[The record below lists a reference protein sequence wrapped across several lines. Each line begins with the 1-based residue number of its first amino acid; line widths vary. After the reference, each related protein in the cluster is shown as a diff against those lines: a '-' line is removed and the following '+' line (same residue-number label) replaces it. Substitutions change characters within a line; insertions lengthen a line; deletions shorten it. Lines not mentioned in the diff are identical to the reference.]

1 MQTEK
6 TDDGVYQ
13 KVADLL
19 GITYEQAID
28 FAGVMIIYTQG
39 MGTLIA
45 SGIVTD
51 TKENMFRMLHNTG
64 MTYMKGLGVKKQPV
78 EF

>member
-1 MQTEK
+1 M
-6 TDDGVYQ
+6 
-13 KVADLL
+13 ADLL
-19 GITYEQAID
+19 GITYDQAID

-45 SGIVTD
+45 SGIVKD
-51 TKENMFRMLHNTG
+51 TRENMFQMLHNTG
-64 MTYMKGLGVKKQPV
+64 MTYLKGLGVKKQVV

>member
-6 TDDGVYQ
+6 TNDGVYQ

>member
-1 MQTEK
+1 MRTEK
-6 TDDGVYQ
+6 ADNGVYQ
-13 KVADLL
+13 KMADLL

-64 MTYMKGLGVKKQPV
+64 MTYLKGLGVKKQPV

>member
-1 MQTEK
+1 MRTEK
-6 TDDGVYQ
+6 ADNGVYQ
-13 KVADLL
+13 KMADLL
-19 GITYEQAID
+19 GITYDQAID

-45 SGIVTD
+45 SGIVKD
-51 TKENMFRMLHNTG
+51 TRENMFQMLHNTG
-64 MTYMKGLGVKKQPV
+64 MTYLKGLGVKKQVV

>member
-1 MQTEK
+1 M
-6 TDDGVYQ
+6 
-13 KVADLL
+13 L

-45 SGIVTD
+45 LGIVTD